1 GLAPST
7 VKMMHRLLVQ
17 AFRQAVKWQLIA
29 RNPVDA
35 VSAPRVER
43 RQMRVLDTDGA
54 AAYLAAA
61 RGHEMFVPIMLGVLC
76 GLRRGEIAALGW
88 QGGGVDAGRLA
99 VTGSVEVHPKIAQ
112 ERLGHS
118 SIMLTPDAGRG
129 LLPSQSMP
137 PCARLSVSGASEGY
151 WPVAQR
157 GG

>member
-1 GLAPST
+1 
-7 VKMMHRLLVQ
+7 MHRLIAQ
-17 AFRQAVKWQLIA
+17 PFRQDEQWHLIA

-35 VSAPRVER
+35 VSAPRVEH
-43 RQMRVLDTDGA
+43 RQMPSRYGGA

-61 RGHEMFVPIMLGVLC
+61 RGHEVFVPIMLGVLC
-76 GLRRGEIAALGW
+76 GLRRGEIAALRW
-88 QGGGVDAGRLA
+88 QDVDLDAGRLA